1 MSTAFDRVTI
11 AVPDLAQAA
20 AQYGALLGCNGPIE
34 RAEAADGPV
43 LVDLGN
49 TVIALE
55 ARSVHAPYIESLV
68 LMSDAHSGPEQPVA
82 NSLGLEIGVCSSAD
96 SAARRE
102 RAVSALPGLSVDH
115 VVLRSPDA
123 QGCIDL
129 FSLGLGVRLALD
141 KTVEAWGG
149 RMLFFRA
156 GKMTLEVIANDSLDA
171 SDFWGIAYRC
181 DAIDATC
188 DRLSTA
194 GVTVSAVRDGR
205 KPGTRVATVKSHC
218 LGIPTLLIEQV
229 PGA

>member
-1 MSTAFDRVTI
+1 MSTAFDRVII
-11 AVPDLAQAA
+11 AVPALHQAA
-20 AQYGALLGCNGPIE
+20 AQYGALLGCDELIE
-34 RAEAADGPV
+34 RAEGAGPISI
-43 LVDLGN
+43 DLGN

-55 ARSVHAPYIESLV
+55 AHPVDAPVIQSLV
-68 LMSDAHSGPEQPVA
+68 LVNDDHPGPEQSVA
-82 NSLGLEIGVCSSAD
+82 NTLGLSIGLCGPAD
-96 SAARRE
+96 STARRSQ
-102 RAVSALPGLSVDH
+102 ALSAAAGLCVDH
-115 VVLRSPDA
+115 VVLRSTDA

-156 GKMTLEVIANDSLDA
+156 GKMTLEVIANDDLDA
-171 SDFWGIAYRC
+171 SHFWGIAYRC

-188 DRLSTA
+188 DRLSKA

-218 LGIPTLLIEQV
+218 LGIPTLLIEQG
-229 PGA
+229 PGS